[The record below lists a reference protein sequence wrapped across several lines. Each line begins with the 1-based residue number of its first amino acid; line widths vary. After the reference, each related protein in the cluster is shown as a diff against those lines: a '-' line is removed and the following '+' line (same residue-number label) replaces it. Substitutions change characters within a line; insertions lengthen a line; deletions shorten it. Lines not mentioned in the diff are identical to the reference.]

1 MKDIEEK
8 KSLEEQEEFADVT
21 IQKSERTERGMKK
34 LIEDSKEDK
43 PAKAPTKTEKH
54 AILSTEM
61 KNNLL
66 GLIKGNMPKL
76 ENALQTM
83 LESGQY
89 KDYAM
94 VMAQLMKYGAPSLQS
109 VEVEVEEGTQDS
121 ITKKLANLMKG
132 KATTDDL
139 EV

>member
-21 IQKSERTERGMKK
+21 IQRDNYSEEGKK
-34 LIEDSKEDK
+34 QLDRNAKEDK
-43 PAKAPTKTEKH
+43 PSKAPNKTEKH
-54 AILSTEM
+54 TILSTEI

-66 GLIKGNMPKL
+66 TLIKTNMPKL
-76 ENALQTM
+76 QEALATM
-83 LESGQY
+83 LATGQY

-121 ITKKLANLMKG
+121 LTKKLANLIKG
-132 KATTDDL
+132 KDTTEDL
-139 EV
+139 E

>member
-1 MKDIEEK
+1 MKDIEEI
-8 KSLEEQEEFADVT
+8 KSPEELEEFKDVT
-21 IQKSERTERGMKK
+21 IQKDQYTEKGHEEIVRNSKK
-34 LIEDSKEDK
+34 EK
-43 PAKAPTKTEKH
+43 PAKAPTKGEKH
-54 AILSTEM
+54 TILSTEI

-76 ENALQTM
+76 EEALQTM
-83 LESGQY
+83 LDNGQY

-121 ITKKLANLMKG
+121 LTRKLANLIKG
-132 KATTDDL
+132 KATTEDM
-139 EV
+139 E